1 MKKWKQS
8 LKGVTVGVGVIVRRR
23 WHFEDLGI
31 ALRAAINPAFINA
44 FDRQESESKI
54 FIPANSN
61 RKRISTIVWRKLID
75 FFDRKTN
82 TDETIDNQGISP
94 IPLSKLGS
102 NSTSTFQWQRRMWAC
117 TKLFVYSAIICHTAP
132 FHFKDPKAVCLVFL
146 GTTVCVMVLSH
157 LRTTVSPILFPL
169 EVVGKESCGATSKGL
184 QVPFSNDA
192 IMNGDRLLY
201 VDGLDVRDR
210 SVRDV
215 RRMLN
220 KGTVGEAVIV
230 RALRIIREKQLQS
243 NGRTREQKEK

>member
-44 FDRQESESKI
+44 FDRQESASKI

-102 NSTSTFQWQRRMWAC
+102 NSTST
-117 TKLFVYSAIICHTAP
+117 
-132 FHFKDPKAVCLVFL
+132 
-146 GTTVCVMVLSH
+146 
-157 LRTTVSPILFPL
+157 
-169 EVVGKESCGATSKGL
+169 KGL

-243 NGRTREQKEK
+243 NGRTREQKESGFVAGLHPEEKVGFSL